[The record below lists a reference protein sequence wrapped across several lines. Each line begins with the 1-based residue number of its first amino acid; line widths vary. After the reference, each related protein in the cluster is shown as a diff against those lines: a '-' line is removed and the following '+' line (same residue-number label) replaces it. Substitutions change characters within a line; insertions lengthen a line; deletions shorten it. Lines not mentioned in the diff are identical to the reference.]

1 MVSCRQ
7 NSTHEKILQV
17 SGKDSTAIL
26 GEKSNFLAV
35 KDVLQGKVVT
45 SIGDDSYIFGF
56 FENYKN
62 EGIQLVVDPYH
73 EKKHYAIV
81 IKKGNTE
88 LKNP

>member
-1 MVSCRQ
+1 M
-7 NSTHEKILQV
+7 IP
-17 SGKDSTAIL
+17 
-26 GEKSNFLAV
+26 
-35 KDVLQGKVVT
+35 
-45 SIGDDSYIFGF
+45 IFSDF

>member
-1 MVSCRQ
+1 M
-7 NSTHEKILQV
+7 
-17 SGKDSTAIL
+17 
-26 GEKSNFLAV
+26 

-88 LKNP
+88 LKNLQFYEGPLESSSNFLCTFSKK